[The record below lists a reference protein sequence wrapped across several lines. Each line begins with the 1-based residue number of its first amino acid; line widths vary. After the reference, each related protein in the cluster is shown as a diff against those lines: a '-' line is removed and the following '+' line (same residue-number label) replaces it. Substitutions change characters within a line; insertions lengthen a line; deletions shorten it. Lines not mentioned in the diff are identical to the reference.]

1 MELLYPCFICYE
13 HVFHG
18 QTYWSVVRETP
29 GIWVS
34 PRLFEVKGQGHSL
47 FPMSCFSTCTDAAAD
62 TFLRKKK
69 NPFRV
74 WCCPPGKSWYVV
86 PVEIWDFYRFSWF
99 LAAKICILTF
109 WCSTFST
116 YLRIENRGSTVA
128 NLQDRMKSKRSTAT
142 DQRPA
147 SQLAIEPRQAKPVD
161 G

>member
-1 MELLYPCFICYE
+1 MELLYPCFIWTCVTAKILSGPWSKHLE
-13 HVFHG
+13 TQGSSKWRARAIAFSQCPASRHALMLLLTLSSG
-18 QTYWSVVRETP
+18 QK
-29 GIWVS
+29 I
-34 PRLFEVKGQGHSL
+34 
-47 FPMSCFSTCTDAAAD
+47 
-62 TFLRKKK
+62 
-69 NPFRV
+69 PFRV
-74 WCCPPGKSWYVV
+74 WCCPPNKSCGVV

-99 LAAKICILTF
+99 LTAKCILTF